1 MARALISGS
10 CQRSITRCVSRRMA
24 VSLSTSASGGRPP
37 LDSPTLDSPTPKRF
51 TYGDDDVEVL
61 YLGAG
66 VVRRGWF
73 DVTRPAL
80 RRDRAG
86 KVVNTPLRHNRD
98 QPPRG
103 THFLAGELYA
113 GAITTRP

>member
-1 MARALISGS
+1 MPAIAPGDLIVFDRAVGGARASLI
-10 CQRSITRCVSRRMA
+10 A
-24 VSLSTSASGGRPP
+24 VALGR
-37 LDSPTLDSPTPKRF
+37 DAR
-51 TYGDDDVEVL
+51 GVVEVL